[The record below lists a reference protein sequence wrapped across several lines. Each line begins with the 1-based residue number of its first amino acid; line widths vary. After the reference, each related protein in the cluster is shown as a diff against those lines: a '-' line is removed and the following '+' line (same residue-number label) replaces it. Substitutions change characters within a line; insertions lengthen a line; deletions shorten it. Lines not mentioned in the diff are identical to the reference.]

1 MNDRLTVRRITGALG
16 AEVSGIDVCEELDAQ
31 AGLDGFHAAFLAL
44 AVIAA
49 LGAVNSSVRFP
60 RHHLER
66 IDA

>member
-1 MNDRLTVRRITGALG
+1 VNVALPSIQTNL
-16 AEVSGIDVCEELDAQ
+16 AMSQ